1 MIRGVAGPGG
11 RGLVGDT
18 LSPAA
23 VAGYLMPIAG
33 AEAPATL
40 GGGKSVDY
48 RDYGRG
54 RETAARHSLVL

>member
-1 MIRGVAGPGG
+1 M
-11 RGLVGDT
+11 GDT

-33 AEAPATL
+33 AEAPSTL
-40 GGGKSVDY
+40 GDGKSVDY